1 MIVTETAKLGE
12 ILVRDFGVSSDVL
25 ERALIVQQD
34 DESHRRIGAI
44 LEADFKIDGRIV
56 AEAVANQR
64 GLPFIDQIDIVDEV
78 QREVRSISLTMLRA
92 LGVFPMAVS
101 DDWVDIAVLD
111 PDRSEGVELIEAR
124 FKRPA
129 RMHVVAPVA
138 FRDRLNRIFQ
148 EAENSAEEVIHEMGE
163 DLLLEG
169 TDLSNAPLDLLE
181 ATDEDAPIIRLVNR
195 VLFQA
200 VRDRASDIHIEPM
213 EDELVIRFRI
223 DGVLYPILKP
233 PKQLQASITSRVKI
247 MAGMNIAEKRLPQ
260 DGRIRIRI
268 AGKDVDIRASCLPT
282 SHGERLVL
290 RILDTSQVIL
300 NLEQLGVEQDI
311 LVKWSQLIQRPHGII
326 LVTGPTGSGKT
337 TTLYASLSEINS
349 TDLNILTIED
359 PVEYQLKGI
368 GQMNVNS
375 KIDLTFA
382 SGLRTI
388 LRQDPDVILVGE
400 IRDLE
405 TAEIAIQAS
414 LTGHLVFSTLH
425 TNDAPGALTRLVDM
439 GVESFLVASS
449 LVAVSGQRLVRKICG
464 QCRQA
469 IKPEAAVLKQIGLT
483 PGDLI
488 DGVIYEGK
496 GCPACMG
503 TGYRGRVAINELML
517 ITESIRSLIVQ
528 NKDSGTI
535 RKVAVKE
542 GMRGLREDG
551 ARKVVKGSTTIAEV
565 LRVTQE
571 DLIDE

>member
-1 MIVTETAKLGE
+1 MAVADKLGE
-12 ILVRDFGVSSDVL
+12 ILVRDFGVGPDVL
-25 ERALIVQQD
+25 QRALDMQQSG
-34 DESHRRIGAI
+34 EGGRIGGI
-44 LEADFKIDGRIV
+44 LEDTFKVDSRLI
-56 AEAVANQR
+56 AEALARQR
-64 GLPFIDQIDIVDEV
+64 GLPFIDQIEIADEL
-78 QREVRSISLTMLRA
+78 QREVRGMSLIALRA
-92 LGVFPMAVS
+92 QGVLPFAV
-101 DDWVDIAVLD
+101 DADWLDVAIVD
-111 PDRSEGVELIEAR
+111 PDSVDGVELLEAR
-124 FKRPA
+124 FNLPA
-129 RMHVVAPVA
+129 RLHVVAPAV
-138 FRDRLNRIFQ
+138 FRERLNRIFQ
-148 EAENSAEEVIHEMGE
+148 EAENSAEDVIHEMNE
-163 DLLLEG
+163 DLLLED
-169 TDLSNAPLDLLE
+169 TDLSNAPMDLLE

-213 EDELVIRFRI
+213 EDELIIRFRI

-233 PKQLQASITSRVKI
+233 PKQLQASVTSRVKI

-300 NLEQLGVEQDI
+300 NLEQLGVEDDI
-311 LVKWSQLIQRPHGII
+311 KEKWSKLIERPHGII

-337 TTLYASLSEINS
+337 TTLYASLSQINS

-368 GQMNVNS
+368 GQMHVNP

-425 TNDAPGALTRLVDM
+425 TNDAPGAVTRLVDM
-439 GVESFLVASS
+439 GVEPFLVASS
-449 LVAVSGQRLVRKICG
+449 LVAVSGQRLVRKLCN
-464 QCRQA
+464 QCRHA
-469 IKPEAAVLKQIGLT
+469 ITPQPEALKEIGLKMS
-483 PGDLI
+483 DLI

-496 GCPACMG
+496 GCTACMG

-517 ITESIRSLIVQ
+517 ISESIRALIIQ
-528 NKDSGTI
+528 NKDSTSI
-535 RKVAVKE
+535 RRVAVKE

-551 ARKVVKGSTTIAEV
+551 ARKVVAGKTTIAEV

-571 DLIDE
+571 ELIDE